1 VLTLRAGRDEVG
13 VLVAAW
19 DGGLFP
25 VLGSVGLLG
34 FAVDFEGSDFPDANV
49 DLDMGLLYPGTDL
62 LVTDGGLLRPC
73 TALLGPLVVL
83 LVGVLL
89 ARVEVG
95 GLLGPG
101 TVDAEPE
108 PEGDADEDD
117 ALPDTVF
124 STLSSFTGTSIVA

>member
-1 VLTLRAGRDEVG
+1 VLTLRAGRDEAG

-49 DLDMGLLYPGTDL
+49 DLDMGLLYPGADL
-62 LVTDGGLLRPC
+62 LVTDGGFLRPC
-73 TALLGPLVVL
+73 ATLLGPLVVL

-89 ARVEVG
+89 EVG

-101 TVDAEPE
+101 AVYAEPE
-108 PEGDADEDD
+108 PEDDADEDD
-117 ALPDTVF
+117 ALLDTVS
-124 STLSSFTGTSIVA
+124 STLYSFTGTSIVD